1 MVSVTFDPEV
11 KTLYIRILEGRKIAA
26 TLPVREGWYMDI
38 TDTGECV
45 GFEAIFPSSTPQE
58 AIDAIINT
66 ERKGVIEL
74 QTQKKSKVAKLIV

>member
-11 KTLYIRILEGRKIAA
+11 KTLYVRILEGKRIAA

-38 TDTGECV
+38 TETGECV
-45 GFEAIFPSSTPQE
+45 GFE

-66 ERKGVIEL
+66 EREGVIEL
-74 QTQKKSKVAKLIV
+74 QTQKKSNAAKLTV